1 MERDANYVAVG
12 AFVLLL
18 IAMGVWFLLWYGDAG
33 ERREYN
39 MYEINFTGSVGGLD
53 QGSAVRYL
61 GVDVGRVRR
70 LALDR
75 NNPTQVKIIVEIDEN
90 APISAATRANLNMQ
104 GITGLLFIN
113 LKQAADGDP
122 NAPLPQGERYPR
134 IESVTSDLDDL
145 LASLPDLVARASQLL
160 DHIDTQVFSKANVAS
175 ISESLANI
183 RDTTKT
189 FPQTAQKISTLADQL
204 SATLAEVNGAA
215 ASIRGIAEDARPN
228 IGQTLEQFK
237 VAADNLSGATKR
249 VNDFVASAEVQ
260 MGHLSEH
267 GLFEFE
273 RLLRDARDAA
283 QEFGDLSRSLKQQ
296 PSQLMYE
303 RPNSGTEIRP

>member
-18 IAMGVWFLLWYGDAG
+18 IAMGVWFLLWYADAG
-33 ERREYN
+33 DRREYN
-39 MYEINFTGSVGGLD
+39 TYEINFTGSVGGLD

-70 LALDR
+70 LSLDR
-75 NNPTQVKIIVEIDEN
+75 NNPTQVKVLVEIDEN

-113 LKQAADGDP
+113 LKQAVDGDP
-122 NAPLPQGERYPR
+122 NAAPPQGERYPR
-134 IESVTSDLDDL
+134 IESATSELDDL
-145 LASLPDLVARASQLL
+145 LASLPDLVSRASQLL
-160 DHIDTQVFSKANVAS
+160 ERIDTQVFSKDNLAAV
-175 ISESLANI
+175 SESLANV

-204 SATLAEVNGAA
+204 SATLVEVNGAA

-228 IGQTLEQFK
+228 VGQTLEQFK
-237 VAADNLSGATKR
+237 LAADNLSSATKR

-273 RLLRDARDAA
+273 RLLRDAREAA